1 MPLKARLAKYDA
13 DLVPFVLAMWS
24 NSRQRMEC
32 TLESKPRRLRTIE
45 VLGAR
50 EVCRMWHN

>member
-1 MPLKARLAKYDA
+1 MPLKARLAKYEA

-32 TLESKPRRLRTIE
+32 TLESKPRYQVTGDR
-45 VLGAR
+45 GP
-50 EVCRMWHN
+50 